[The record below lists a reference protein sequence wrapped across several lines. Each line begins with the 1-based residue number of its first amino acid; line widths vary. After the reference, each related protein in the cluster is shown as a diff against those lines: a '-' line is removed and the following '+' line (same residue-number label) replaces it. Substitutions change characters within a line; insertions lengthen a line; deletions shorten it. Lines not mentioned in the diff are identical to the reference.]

1 MRPFIWAILAAL
13 VWGIVP
19 ILEKAGLMR
28 VDPLSGLFF
37 RCLGVSLGL
46 VFLLVF
52 NKNGVQHVLGNFHWS
67 YLLLILGGFLASF
80 VGQIFFYNALKTG
93 EASRVTPLVGAYP
106 LVTFILALFFFS
118 EKLTLGKSVGVLL
131 ILSGIF
137 FLK

>member
-1 MRPFIWAILAAL
+1 MKPVLWAILTAL

-19 ILEKAGLMR
+19 ILEKTGLMR
-28 VDPLSGLFF
+28 VEPLGGLFF

-46 VFLLVF
+46 IFLLIF
-52 NKNGVQHVLGNFHWS
+52 NKNSVQHVLGNFHWS

-80 VGQIFFYNALKTG
+80 IGQIFFYNALKTG
-93 EASRVTPLVGAYP
+93 DASRVTPLAGAYP
-106 LVTFILALFFFS
+106 LVTFILALFFFG
-118 EKLTLGKSVGVLL
+118 EKLTLGNSLGILL